1 MGNEDDIRERLAQW
15 IDQKGQ
21 FEFSRSGGPGGQ
33 NVNKVNTRATLR
45 LKVASAPLTTEE
57 TDRLRHRL
65 AGRLTESG
73 DLVIHASETRSQ
85 LRNREIAKERAE
97 ELILGALR
105 QQKKRRPTR
114 PGKEATRRRI
124 EEKRR
129 RGTRKV
135 ERRPPEV

>member
-1 MGNEDDIRERLAQW
+1 MEKDDETRERVSQW
-15 IDQKGQ
+15 IDQMGQ

-45 LKVASAPLTTEE
+45 LNVASAPLTPEE
-57 TDRLRHRL
+57 TNRLRSRL
-65 AGRLTESG
+65 SSRLTELG
-73 DLVIHASETRSQ
+73 ELVIHASETRSQ
-85 LRNREIAKERAE
+85 LRNREIAKERAV
-97 ELILGALR
+97 ELIVGSLR

-114 PGKEATRRRI
+114 PGKEATRRRL

-129 RGTRKV
+129 RGTRKS

>member
-45 LKVASAPLTTEE
+45 LEVASAPLTAEE
-57 TDRLRHRL
+57 TEILRNRL

-73 DLVIHASETRSQ
+73 ELVIHASETRSQ
-85 LRNREIAKERAE
+85 LRNREIAKQRAE
-97 ELILGALR
+97 DLIAGALR
-105 QQKKRRPTR
+105 KQKKRRPTR
-114 PGKEATRRRI
+114 PGKEATRRRL

-129 RGTRKV
+129 RGARKS

>member
-1 MGNEDDIRERLAQW
+1 MGNEDETRERVSQW
-15 IDQKGQ
+15 IDQQGQ

-45 LKVASAPLTTEE
+45 LEIASSPLTPEE
-57 TDRLRHRL
+57 SQRLENRL
-65 AGRLTESG
+65 SGRLTESG
-73 DLVIHASETRSQ
+73 ELVIHASETRSQ
-85 LRNREIAKERAE
+85 LRNREIAKQRAE
-97 ELILGALR
+97 ELIVGALR

-114 PGKEATRRRI
+114 PGKEATRRRL

-129 RGTRKV
+129 HGTRKA